1 MLLRVVRS
9 CRAKFETG
17 QTFERNNVVSVCTA
31 PPTFSGPRTRITHRL
46 LLVTTSYGLYPS
58 QDAIQVPTLLGVVA
72 SVCTPRQKGRNN
84 LINWLF
90 STLVNETQSTTD
102 KGNLCTGNKGGFSTR
117 KRSK

>member
-1 MLLRVVRS
+1 M
-9 CRAKFETG
+9 
-17 QTFERNNVVSVCTA
+17 
-31 PPTFSGPRTRITHRL
+31 
-46 LLVTTSYGLYPS
+46 SYGLYPS

-72 SVCTPRQKGRNN
+72 SVCTPRQQGRNN

-90 STLVNETQSTTD
+90 SALVNETQSTTD